1 MMGGAIDA
9 QALGD
14 LMDDDAGGVA
24 EAIVQLEHDLEQ
36 KDDLARRLIDQC
48 RYQHLVLSEIHS
60 LANPDRLIPC
70 DDIRS
75 IRAKAHAA
83 IAAANKSGLLA

>member
-1 MMGGAIDA
+1 MSGAIDA

-14 LMDDDAGGVA
+14 LMDDDPGVVS

-36 KDDLARRLIDQC
+36 KDDLARRLLDQC
-48 RYQHLVLSEIHS
+48 RYQHLVLCEIYDASRHPAT
-60 LANPDRLIPC
+60 LERNGLDALN
-70 DDIRS
+70 
-75 IRAKAHAA
+75 AKAKAA